1 MVTGMAHPP
10 QWRIGQLSS
19 NWNRAFPLIALF
31 VLRKIPA
38 GDVKFCELKSIWIA
52 SGSSESREFFTAKSY
67 MSERYIA
74 IEAKSV

>member
-1 MVTGMAHPP
+1 MAN
-10 QWRIGQLSS
+10 RTTVEQLEQGISTHC
-19 NWNRAFPLIALF
+19 LF